1 MNLPSE
7 ETPISVWEQG
17 DEAIAEHLRSVRKTV
32 DYKLLVSQDSQITFF
47 GERHGNTLIDRE
59 IESNA
64 AQLRELGVTTFLI
77 EAPDTEEQRE
87 LFTLINRGDF
97 SRIKETDLGKLVEP
111 GSVSSYTRITQ
122 ASKISL
128 AKALH
133 QAGIEMIPVDHIAS
147 RQVAYQTR
155 QQALRENVEA
165 IIGSGRSG
173 IVSLIGQ
180 YHAIRR
186 ERTNVLINMLEK
198 RGISCHSA
206 IFVGGLEE
214 TEKVTEPAKLAKLDL
229 ERFMFAGE
237 GNYPFGG
244 RVDWVVHLPQQNL
257 TMTERLKSLEEDV

>member
-111 GSVSSYTRITQ
+111 GSVSSYYS
-122 ASKISL
+122 SK
-128 AKALH
+128 
-133 QAGIEMIPVDHIAS
+133 
-147 RQVAYQTR
+147 
-155 QQALRENVEA
+155 
-165 IIGSGRSG
+165 
-173 IVSLIGQ
+173 
-180 YHAIRR
+180 
-186 ERTNVLINMLEK
+186 
-198 RGISCHSA
+198 
-206 IFVGGLEE
+206 
-214 TEKVTEPAKLAKLDL
+214 
-229 ERFMFAGE
+229 
-237 GNYPFGG
+237 
-244 RVDWVVHLPQQNL
+244 QN
-257 TMTERLKSLEEDV
+257 